1 MIVKSIRI
9 RRDIKE
15 KIETKHSITLI
26 EIEKALLENNPK
38 FKKARGCYMGIGL
51 WKRYLTI
58 FFNYNGKVKEAEII
72 TAYPS
77 SRWQIKLYKQM
88 K

>member
-1 MIVKSIRI
+1 MIVESIRLK
-9 RRDIKE
+9 RDVKE

-26 EIEKALLENNPK
+26 EIEKVLLENKSK
-38 FKKARGCYMGIGL
+38 FRKAKDCYIGMGL
-51 WKRYLTI
+51 LKRYLTI
-58 FFNYNGKVKEAEII
+58 FFNYNINLKEAEII

-77 SRWQIKLYKQM
+77 SKWQIKLYKRM

>member
-1 MIVKSIRI
+1 MIIELIRL
-9 RRDIKE
+9 RRNIKE

-26 EIEKALLENNPK
+26 EIEKVLLENKPK
-38 FKKARGCYMGIGL
+38 FRKAKDCFIGIGL

-58 FFNYNGKVKEAEII
+58 FFKYNEKIKEAEII

-77 SRWQIKLYKQM
+77 SKWQIKLYKRM

>member
-1 MIVKSIRI
+1 MIVESIRLK
-9 RRDIKE
+9 RDVKE

-26 EIEKALLENNPK
+26 EIEKVLLENKPK
-38 FKKARGCYMGIGL
+38 FRKAKDCYMGIGL

-58 FFNYNGKVKEAEII
+58 FFNYNAKIKEVEII

-77 SRWQIKLYKQM
+77 SKWQIRLYKRM

>member
-1 MIVKSIRI
+1 MIVESIRL
-9 RRDIKE
+9 RRKIKE

-26 EIEKALLENNPK
+26 EIEKVLLENNPK
-38 FKKARGCYMGIGL
+38 FRKAKDCFIGMGL
-51 WKRYLTI
+51 WKRHLTI
-58 FFNYNGKVKEAEII
+58 FFNYNAKVKEAGII

-77 SRWQIKLYKQM
+77 SKWQIKLYKQM